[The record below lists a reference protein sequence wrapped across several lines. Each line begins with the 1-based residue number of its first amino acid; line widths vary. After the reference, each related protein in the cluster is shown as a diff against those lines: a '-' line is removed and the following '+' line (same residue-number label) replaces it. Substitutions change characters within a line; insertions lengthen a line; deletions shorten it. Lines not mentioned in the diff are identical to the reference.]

1 MEGRKMSKSSLS
13 VLAKAVASK
22 RGLTQAEAER
32 FIATMFEVAGAGI
45 QEDKLLKMK
54 WLGTFK
60 ITSVKD
66 RESVDVNTGERI
78 LIEGRDKISFTP
90 DNILKEI
97 INKPF
102 AQFETV
108 VVNDGVDFSDI
119 DEKFANMEREEE
131 LQLQKEQELQL
142 LKGQE
147 CHDEEVVQEEQNAE
161 LPQKA
166 ELSQEEEH
174 SQEVE
179 LNEDL
184 PQEEELSQEEEHSQE
199 VELNEELPQEA
210 KKSQE
215 SLLDAELESQEGGQK
230 DELPQEVNTPISEET
245 VALSSELKN
254 AEISEDDI
262 PETSEDN
269 ISQTS
274 EDDIPETSE
283 DDIPETS
290 EDNISQ
296 TSEDTISKT
305 EENGIPEEVGMLI
318 SHLKENGSAAE
329 EIERVEEAKVKEE
342 AEAPKAAEAHV
353 EKTPAE
359 EKIVVSQ
366 SDVENKKQSEYD
378 ETLDED
384 EAYASDRHHF
394 VIPKYVVALV
404 CVVFVALLGGLC
416 WFAFIYG
423 KMQARQEQM
432 EMQLKAIKPQPQPKP
447 KPKVVAPVDTAKS
460 VASLDD
466 KTDAENAP
474 VNGAQANNE
483 QTDHSQ
489 LAMKKK
495 AKQDSIRMAQAN
507 NAVKMAEKA
516 SEYLNDP
523 RIRTGA
529 YRIVGVE
536 KTVTVKSGQTLAGLS
551 KLYLG
556 PGMECYMQAINGCS
570 EIKSGQKVK
579 IPKLELKRKGKKN

>member
-1 MEGRKMSKSSLS
+1 MSKSSLS

-32 FIATMFEVAGAGI
+32 FIATMFEVAGDGI

-97 INKPF
+97 VNKPF

-108 VVNDGVDFSDI
+108 VVNDGIDFSDI

-131 LQLQKEQELQL
+131 ELQLQKE
-142 LKGQE
+142 QE

-161 LPQKA
+161 QPQK
-166 ELSQEEEH
+166 
-174 SQEVE
+174 
-179 LNEDL
+179 
-184 PQEEELSQEEEHSQE
+184 EELSQEEEQ
-199 VELNEELPQEA
+199 P
-210 KKSQE
+210 QE
-215 SLLDAELESQEGGQK
+215 SLLDAELQSQEGGQK
-230 DELPQEVNTPISEET
+230 DELSQEANTPISEET

-254 AEISEDDI
+254 AEISEDNI
-262 PETSEDN
+262 SVTSEDN

-274 EDDIPETSE
+274 D
-283 DDIPETS
+283 
-290 EDNISQ
+290 
-296 TSEDTISKT
+296 DTISKT

-318 SHLKENGSAAE
+318 SHLKENKSEAE

-342 AEAPKAAEAHV
+342 AEVPKAAEAHV

-359 EKIVVSQ
+359 AKVVVSQ
-366 SDVENKKQSEYD
+366 SNVENKKQPEYD

-384 EAYASDRHHF
+384 EAYASDHHHL

-404 CVVFVALLGGLC
+404 SVVFVALLGGLC

-447 KPKVVAPVDTAKS
+447 KPTVVAPVDTAKS
-460 VASLDD
+460 VASSAD
-466 KTDAENAP
+466 KTDAENALA
-474 VNGAQANNE
+474 NGAQANNE
-483 QTDHSQ
+483 QTDHAQ

-516 SEYLNDP
+516 SVYFNDP

-536 KTVTVKSGQTLAGLS
+536 KTVTAKSGQTLAGLS

-570 EIKSGQKVK
+570 EIKPGQKVK

>member
-1 MEGRKMSKSSLS
+1 MSKSSLS

-32 FIATMFEVAGAGI
+32 FIATIFEVAGAGI

-166 ELSQEEEH
+166 ELSQEA
-174 SQEVE
+174 
-179 LNEDL
+179 
-184 PQEEELSQEEEHSQE
+184 EHSQE

-269 ISQTS
+269 ISQ
-274 EDDIPETSE
+274 TSE

-466 KTDAENAP
+466 KTGAENAP
-474 VNGAQANNE
+474 VNGAQVNNE

-495 AKQDSIRMAQAN
+495 AKQDSIRMVQAN

-536 KTVTVKSGQTLAGLS
+536 KTVTAKSGQTLAGLS

>member
-1 MEGRKMSKSSLS
+1 MSKSSLS

-32 FIATMFEVAGAGI
+32 FIATMFEVAGDGI

-108 VVNDGVDFSDI
+108 VVNDGIDFSDI

-131 LQLQKEQELQL
+131 ELQLQKE
-142 LKGQE
+142 QE

-161 LPQKA
+161 QPQKE
-166 ELSQEEEH
+166 ELSQVEEQPREENL

-184 PQEEELSQEEEHSQE
+184 S
-199 VELNEELPQEA
+199 QEA

-215 SLLDAELESQEGGQK
+215 SLLDAELQSQEGGQK
-230 DELPQEVNTPISEET
+230 DDLSQEANTPISEET

-262 PETSEDN
+262 SETSEDN

-274 EDDIPETSE
+274 D
-283 DDIPETS
+283 
-290 EDNISQ
+290 
-296 TSEDTISKT
+296 DTISKT

-318 SHLKENGSAAE
+318 SHLKKNESEAE
-329 EIERVEEAKVKEE
+329 EIEKVEETKVKEE
-342 AEAPKAAEAHV
+342 AEVPKAAEAHV
-353 EKTPAE
+353 EKTPE
-359 EKIVVSQ
+359 EAKVVVSQ
-366 SDVENKKQSEYD
+366 SNVENKKQPEYD

-384 EAYASDRHHF
+384 EAYASDHHHL

-404 CVVFVALLGGLC
+404 SVVFVALLGGLC

-460 VASLDD
+460 VASSDD
-466 KTDAENAP
+466 KTDAANALA
-474 VNGAQANNE
+474 NGAQANNE
-483 QTDHSQ
+483 QTDHAQ

-516 SEYLNDP
+516 SVYLNDP

-536 KTVTVKSGQTLAGLS
+536 KTVTAKSGQTLAGLS

-556 PGMECYMQAINGCS
+556 P
-570 EIKSGQKVK
+570 EIGRAHV
-579 IPKLELKRKGKKN
+579 

>member
-32 FIATMFEVAGAGI
+32 FIATMFEVAGDGI

-97 INKPF
+97 VNKPF

-108 VVNDGVDFSDI
+108 VVNDGIDFSDI

-131 LQLQKEQELQL
+131 ELQLQKE
-142 LKGQE
+142 QE
-147 CHDEEVVQEEQNAE
+147 CHDEEVVQEEQKE
-161 LPQKA
+161 
-166 ELSQEEEH
+166 ELSQEEEQPQEEEH

-179 LNEDL
+179 LNEN
-184 PQEEELSQEEEHSQE
+184 LS
-199 VELNEELPQEA
+199 QEA

-215 SLLDAELESQEGGQK
+215 SLLDAELQSQEGGQK
-230 DELPQEVNTPISEET
+230 DELSQEANTPISEET

-262 PETSEDN
+262 SQTSEDN

-274 EDDIPETSE
+274 D
-283 DDIPETS
+283 
-290 EDNISQ
+290 
-296 TSEDTISKT
+296 DTISKT

-318 SHLKENGSAAE
+318 SHLKENKSEAE

-342 AEAPKAAEAHV
+342 AEVPKAAEVHV
-353 EKTPAE
+353 EETPAE
-359 EKIVVSQ
+359 AKVVASQ
-366 SDVENKKQSEYD
+366 SNVENKKQPEYD

-384 EAYASDRHHF
+384 EAYASDRHHL

-404 CVVFVALLGGLC
+404 SVVFVALLGGLC

-432 EMQLKAIKPQPQPKP
+432 EMQLKAIKPQSQPKP
-447 KPKVVAPVDTAKS
+447 KPTVVAPVDTAKS
-460 VASLDD
+460 VASSDD
-466 KTDAENAP
+466 KTDAENALA
-474 VNGAQANNE
+474 NGAQTDNE
-483 QTDHSQ
+483 QTDHAQ

-516 SEYLNDP
+516 SVYLNDP

-536 KTVTVKSGQTLAGLS
+536 KTVTAKSGQTLAGLS

-570 EIKSGQKVK
+570 EIKPGQKVK
-579 IPKLELKRKGKKN
+579 IPKLKLKRKGKKN

>member
-1 MEGRKMSKSSLS
+1 MEGRKMSKSSLF

-32 FIATMFEVAGAGI
+32 FIATMFEVAGDGI

-108 VVNDGVDFSDI
+108 VVNDGIDFSDI

-131 LQLQKEQELQL
+131 ELQLQKE
-142 LKGQE
+142 QE

-161 LPQKA
+161 QTQKE
-166 ELSQEEEH
+166 ELSQGEEQPREEEH

-179 LNEDL
+179 LNEN
-184 PQEEELSQEEEHSQE
+184 LSQEE
-199 VELNEELPQEA
+199 

-215 SLLDAELESQEGGQK
+215 SLLDAELQSQEGGQK
-230 DELPQEVNTPISEET
+230 DELSQEVNTPISEET

-262 PETSEDN
+262 SETSEDN

-274 EDDIPETSE
+274 D
-283 DDIPETS
+283 
-290 EDNISQ
+290 
-296 TSEDTISKT
+296 DTISKT

-318 SHLKENGSAAE
+318 SHLKKNESEAE

-342 AEAPKAAEAHV
+342 AGVPKAAEAHV
-353 EKTPAE
+353 EKTP
-359 EKIVVSQ
+359 EKAKVVASQ
-366 SDVENKKQSEYD
+366 SNVENKKQPEYD

-384 EAYASDRHHF
+384 EAYASDRHHL

-404 CVVFVALLGGLC
+404 SVVFVALLGGLC

-460 VASLDD
+460 VASSDD
-466 KTDAENAP
+466 KTDAENALA
-474 VNGAQANNE
+474 NGAQANNE
-483 QTDHSQ
+483 QTDHAQ

-516 SEYLNDP
+516 SVYLNDP

-536 KTVTVKSGQTLAGLS
+536 KTVTAKSGQTLAGLS

-570 EIKSGQKVK
+570 EIKPGQKVK

>member
-1 MEGRKMSKSSLS
+1 MEGRKMNKSSLS

-131 LQLQKEQELQL
+131 LLLQKEQER
-142 LKGQE
+142 
-147 CHDEEVVQEEQNAE
+147 HDDEVVLEEQNAE
-161 LPQKA
+161 QPQELDQNVRQSREEEQSQENLPDA
-166 ELSQEEEH
+166 ELQSQENNLSDAELQ
-174 SQEVE
+174 SQENLSDAKLQSQDDGE
-179 LNEDL
+179 KNDL
-184 PQEEELSQEEEHSQE
+184 
-199 VELNEELPQEA
+199 
-210 KKSQE
+210 SQE
-215 SLLDAELESQEGGQK
+215 SLLNEELTQENNQK
-230 DELPQEVNTPISEET
+230 VEQPQEVKSPISEEN

-254 AEISEDDI
+254 V
-262 PETSEDN
+262 ETSADDF
-269 ISQTS
+269 S
-274 EDDIPETSE
+274 ET
-283 DDIPETS
+283 
-290 EDNISQ
+290 
-296 TSEDTISKT
+296 
-305 EENGIPEEVGMLI
+305 
-318 SHLKENGSAAE
+318 
-329 EIERVEEAKVKEE
+329 
-342 AEAPKAAEAHV
+342 
-353 EKTPAE
+353 
-359 EKIVVSQ
+359 
-366 SDVENKKQSEYD
+366 
-378 ETLDED
+378 
-384 EAYASDRHHF
+384 YASDHHHL

-416 WFAFIYG
+416 WFAFTYG

-447 KPKVVAPVDTAKS
+447 KPTVVAPVDTAKS
-460 VASLDD
+460 VASSDD
-466 KTDAENAP
+466 KTDAKNVLA
-474 VNGAQANNE
+474 NGAQANNE
-483 QTDHSQ
+483 QTDHAQ

-495 AKQDSIRMAQAN
+495 ARQDSIRMAQAN

-536 KTVTVKSGQTLAGLS
+536 KTVTAKSGQTLAGLS

-570 EIKSGQKVK
+570 EIKTGQKVK
-579 IPKLELKRKGKKN
+579 IPKLELKRKGKKK

>member
-1 MEGRKMSKSSLS
+1 MEGRKMNKSSLS

-90 DNILKEI
+90 DNIMKEI

-131 LQLQKEQELQL
+131 ELRLQKE
-142 LKGQE
+142 QE

-161 LPQKA
+161 QPQELDQNVRQSREEEQSQENLPDA
-166 ELSQEEEH
+166 ELQSQDDGEK
-174 SQEVE
+174 
-179 LNEDL
+179 NDL
-184 PQEEELSQEEEHSQE
+184 
-199 VELNEELPQEA
+199 
-210 KKSQE
+210 SQE
-215 SLLDAELESQEGGQK
+215 SLLNEELTQENNQK
-230 DELPQEVNTPISEET
+230 VEQPQEVKSPISEEN

-254 AEISEDDI
+254 V
-262 PETSEDN
+262 ETSADDF
-269 ISQTS
+269 S
-274 EDDIPETSE
+274 ET
-283 DDIPETS
+283 
-290 EDNISQ
+290 
-296 TSEDTISKT
+296 
-305 EENGIPEEVGMLI
+305 
-318 SHLKENGSAAE
+318 
-329 EIERVEEAKVKEE
+329 
-342 AEAPKAAEAHV
+342 
-353 EKTPAE
+353 
-359 EKIVVSQ
+359 
-366 SDVENKKQSEYD
+366 
-378 ETLDED
+378 
-384 EAYASDRHHF
+384 YASDRHHL

-416 WFAFIYG
+416 WFAFTYG

-432 EMQLKAIKPQPQPKP
+432 EMQLKATQSQSKP
-447 KPKVVAPVDTAKS
+447 VAAVPVDTAKS
-460 VASLDD
+460 VASSDEKDLSAKMDVES
-466 KTDAENAP
+466 AQA
-474 VNGAQANNE
+474 NGAQANNA
-483 QTDHSQ
+483 QADHAQ

-536 KTVTVKSGQTLAGLS
+536 KTVTAKSGQTLAGLS

-570 EIKSGQKVK
+570 EIKTGQKVK

>member
-1 MEGRKMSKSSLS
+1 MEGRKMNKSSLS

-131 LQLQKEQELQL
+131 LLLQKEQER
-142 LKGQE
+142 
-147 CHDEEVVQEEQNAE
+147 HDDEVVLEEQNAE
-161 LPQKA
+161 QPQELDQNVRQSREEEQSQENLPDA
-166 ELSQEEEH
+166 ELQSQENLPDAELQ
-174 SQEVE
+174 SQENNLPDAE
-179 LNEDL
+179 L
-184 PQEEELSQEEEHSQE
+184 QSQENLPDAELQSQE
-199 VELNEELPQEA
+199 NLSDAELQSQENLSDA
-210 KKSQE
+210 KLQSQDDGEKNDLSQE
-215 SLLDAELESQEGGQK
+215 SLLNEELTQENNQK
-230 DELPQEVNTPISEET
+230 VEQPQEVKTPISEEN

-254 AEISEDDI
+254 V
-262 PETSEDN
+262 ETSADDF
-269 ISQTS
+269 S
-274 EDDIPETSE
+274 ET
-283 DDIPETS
+283 
-290 EDNISQ
+290 
-296 TSEDTISKT
+296 
-305 EENGIPEEVGMLI
+305 
-318 SHLKENGSAAE
+318 
-329 EIERVEEAKVKEE
+329 
-342 AEAPKAAEAHV
+342 
-353 EKTPAE
+353 
-359 EKIVVSQ
+359 
-366 SDVENKKQSEYD
+366 
-378 ETLDED
+378 
-384 EAYASDRHHF
+384 YASDRHHL

-416 WFAFIYG
+416 WFAFTYG

-447 KPKVVAPVDTAKS
+447 KPTVVAPVDTAKS
-460 VASLDD
+460 VVSSDD
-466 KTDAENAP
+466 KTDAENAQA
-474 VNGAQANNE
+474 NGAQANNA
-483 QTDHSQ
+483 QADHAQ

-536 KTVTVKSGQTLAGLS
+536 KTVTAKSGQTLAGLS

-570 EIKSGQKVK
+570 EIKTGQKVK
-579 IPKLELKRKGKKN
+579 VPKLELKRKGKKN

>member
-32 FIATMFEVAGAGI
+32 FIATMFEVAGDGI

-108 VVNDGVDFSDI
+108 VVNDGIDFSDI

-131 LQLQKEQELQL
+131 ELQLQKE
-142 LKGQE
+142 QE
-147 CHDEEVVQEEQNAE
+147 CHDEEVVQEKQNAE
-161 LPQKA
+161 QPQKE

-184 PQEEELSQEEEHSQE
+184 S
-199 VELNEELPQEA
+199 QEA

-215 SLLDAELESQEGGQK
+215 SLLDAELQSQEGGQK
-230 DELPQEVNTPISEET
+230 DDLSQEANTPISEET

-262 PETSEDN
+262 SETSEDN

-274 EDDIPETSE
+274 D
-283 DDIPETS
+283 
-290 EDNISQ
+290 
-296 TSEDTISKT
+296 DTISKT

-318 SHLKENGSAAE
+318 SHLKKNESEAE

-342 AEAPKAAEAHV
+342 AEVPKAAEAHV

-359 EKIVVSQ
+359 AKVVASQ
-366 SDVENKKQSEYD
+366 SNVEDKKQPEYA

-384 EAYASDRHHF
+384 EAYASDHHHL

-404 CVVFVALLGGLC
+404 SVVFVALLGGLC

-447 KPKVVAPVDTAKS
+447 KPTVVAPVDTAKS
-460 VASLDD
+460 VASSDD
-466 KTDAENAP
+466 KTDAENVLA
-474 VNGAQANNE
+474 NGAQANNE
-483 QTDHSQ
+483 QTDHAQ

-516 SEYLNDP
+516 SVYLNDP

-536 KTVTVKSGQTLAGLS
+536 KTVTAKSGQTLAGLS

-570 EIKSGQKVK
+570 EIKPGQKVK

>member
-32 FIATMFEVAGAGI
+32 FIATMFEVAGDGI

-108 VVNDGVDFSDI
+108 VVNDGIDFSDI

-131 LQLQKEQELQL
+131 ELQLQKE
-142 LKGQE
+142 QE

-161 LPQKA
+161 QPQ
-166 ELSQEEEH
+166 
-174 SQEVE
+174 
-179 LNEDL
+179 NEDL
-184 PQEEELSQEEEHSQE
+184 S
-199 VELNEELPQEA
+199 QEA

-215 SLLDAELESQEGGQK
+215 SLLDAELQSQEGGQN
-230 DELPQEVNTPISEET
+230 DELSQEVNTPISEET
-245 VALSSELKN
+245 VALSSELKY

-262 PETSEDN
+262 SETSEDN

-274 EDDIPETSE
+274 D
-283 DDIPETS
+283 
-290 EDNISQ
+290 
-296 TSEDTISKT
+296 DTISKT

-318 SHLKENGSAAE
+318 SHLKENKSEAE

-342 AEAPKAAEAHV
+342 AEVPKAAEAHV
-353 EKTPAE
+353 EKTPE
-359 EKIVVSQ
+359 EAKVVVSQ
-366 SDVENKKQSEYD
+366 SNVENKKQPEYD

-384 EAYASDRHHF
+384 EAYASDHHHL

-404 CVVFVALLGGLC
+404 SVVFVALLGGLC

-447 KPKVVAPVDTAKS
+447 KPTVVAPVDTAKS
-460 VASLDD
+460 VASSDD
-466 KTDAENAP
+466 KTDAENALA
-474 VNGAQANNE
+474 NGAQANNE
-483 QTDHSQ
+483 QTDHAQ

-516 SEYLNDP
+516 SVYLNDP

-536 KTVTVKSGQTLAGLS
+536 KTVTAKSGQTLAGLS

-570 EIKSGQKVK
+570 EIKPGQKVK

>member
-1 MEGRKMSKSSLS
+1 MSKSSLS

-32 FIATMFEVAGAGI
+32 FIATMFEVAGDGI

-97 INKPF
+97 VNKPF

-108 VVNDGVDFSDI
+108 VVNDGIDFSDI

-131 LQLQKEQELQL
+131 ELQLQKE
-142 LKGQE
+142 QE

-161 LPQKA
+161 QPQN
-166 ELSQEEEH
+166 ENLSQEEE
-174 SQEVE
+174 Q
-179 LNEDL
+179 
-184 PQEEELSQEEEHSQE
+184 P
-199 VELNEELPQEA
+199 
-210 KKSQE
+210 QE
-215 SLLDAELESQEGGQK
+215 SLLDAELQSQEGGQK
-230 DELPQEVNTPISEET
+230 DELSQEANTPISEET

-262 PETSEDN
+262 SETSEDN

-274 EDDIPETSE
+274 D
-283 DDIPETS
+283 
-290 EDNISQ
+290 
-296 TSEDTISKT
+296 DTISKT

-318 SHLKENGSAAE
+318 SHLKENKSEAE

-342 AEAPKAAEAHV
+342 AEVPKAAEAYV
-353 EKTPAE
+353 EETPVEA
-359 EKIVVSQ
+359 KVVASQ
-366 SDVENKKQSEYD
+366 SNVENKKQPEYD

-384 EAYASDRHHF
+384 EAYASDRHHL

-404 CVVFVALLGGLC
+404 SVVFVALLGGLC

-447 KPKVVAPVDTAKS
+447 KPTVVAPVDTAKS
-460 VASLDD
+460 VASSDD
-466 KTDAENAP
+466 KTDAENVLA
-474 VNGAQANNE
+474 NGAQTDNE
-483 QTDHSQ
+483 QTDHAQ

-495 AKQDSIRMAQAN
+495 AKQNSIRMVQAN

-516 SEYLNDP
+516 SVYLNDP

-536 KTVTVKSGQTLAGLS
+536 KTVTAKSGQTLAGLS

-570 EIKSGQKVK
+570 EIKPGQKVK
-579 IPKLELKRKGKKN
+579 IPKLKLKRKGKKN

>member
-1 MEGRKMSKSSLS
+1 MSKSSLS

-32 FIATMFEVAGAGI
+32 FIATMFEVAGDGI

-108 VVNDGVDFSDI
+108 VVNDGIDFSDI

-131 LQLQKEQELQL
+131 ELQLQKE
-142 LKGQE
+142 QE

-161 LPQKA
+161 QPQKE
-166 ELSQEEEH
+166 ELSQEEEQPREEEH

-184 PQEEELSQEEEHSQE
+184 S
-199 VELNEELPQEA
+199 QEA

-215 SLLDAELESQEGGQK
+215 SLLDAELQSQEGGQK
-230 DELPQEVNTPISEET
+230 DELSQEANTPISEET

-262 PETSEDN
+262 SETSEDN

-274 EDDIPETSE
+274 D
-283 DDIPETS
+283 
-290 EDNISQ
+290 
-296 TSEDTISKT
+296 DTISKT

-318 SHLKENGSAAE
+318 SHLKENKSEAE

-342 AEAPKAAEAHV
+342 AEVPKAAEAHV

-359 EKIVVSQ
+359 AKVVVSQ
-366 SDVENKKQSEYD
+366 SNVENKKQPEYD

-384 EAYASDRHHF
+384 EAYASDQHHL

-404 CVVFVALLGGLC
+404 SVVFVALLGGLC

-447 KPKVVAPVDTAKS
+447 KPTVVAPVDTAKS
-460 VASLDD
+460 VASSDD
-466 KTDAENAP
+466 KTDAENVLA
-474 VNGAQANNE
+474 NGAQANNE
-483 QTDHSQ
+483 QTDHAQ

-516 SEYLNDP
+516 SVYLNDP

-536 KTVTVKSGQTLAGLS
+536 KTVTAKSGQTLAGLS

-570 EIKSGQKVK
+570 EIKPGQKVK

>member
-1 MEGRKMSKSSLS
+1 MSKSSLS

-32 FIATMFEVAGAGI
+32 FIATMFEVAGDGI

-108 VVNDGVDFSDI
+108 VVNDGIDFSDI

-131 LQLQKEQELQL
+131 ELQLQKEQECHDE
-142 LKGQE
+142 KEQE

-161 LPQKA
+161 QPQK
-166 ELSQEEEH
+166 
-174 SQEVE
+174 
-179 LNEDL
+179 EDL
-184 PQEEELSQEEEHSQE
+184 S
-199 VELNEELPQEA
+199 QEA

-215 SLLDAELESQEGGQK
+215 SLLDAELQSQEGGQK
-230 DELPQEVNTPISEET
+230 DELSQEVNTPISEET

-262 PETSEDN
+262 SETSEDN

-274 EDDIPETSE
+274 D
-283 DDIPETS
+283 
-290 EDNISQ
+290 
-296 TSEDTISKT
+296 DTISKT

-318 SHLKENGSAAE
+318 SHLKENESEAE
-329 EIERVEEAKVKEE
+329 EIEKVEEAKVKEE
-342 AEAPKAAEAHV
+342 AEVPKAAEAHV
-353 EKTPAE
+353 EKTPE
-359 EKIVVSQ
+359 EAKVVVSQ
-366 SDVENKKQSEYD
+366 SNVENKKQPEYD

-384 EAYASDRHHF
+384 EAYASDHHHL

-404 CVVFVALLGGLC
+404 SVVFVALLGGLC

-447 KPKVVAPVDTAKS
+447 KPTVVAPVDTAKS
-460 VASLDD
+460 VASSDD
-466 KTDAENAP
+466 KTDAENVLA
-474 VNGAQANNE
+474 NGAQANNE
-483 QTDHSQ
+483 QTDHAQ

-516 SEYLNDP
+516 SVYLNDP

-536 KTVTVKSGQTLAGLS
+536 KTVTAKSGQTLAGLS

-570 EIKSGQKVK
+570 EIKPGQKVK

>member
-32 FIATMFEVAGAGI
+32 FIATMFEVAGDGI

-108 VVNDGVDFSDI
+108 VVNDGIDFSDI

-131 LQLQKEQELQL
+131 ELQLQKE
-142 LKGQE
+142 QE

-161 LPQKA
+161 QPQKE
-166 ELSQEEEH
+166 ELSQVEELPREEDH
-174 SQEVE
+174 SREVG

-184 PQEEELSQEEEHSQE
+184 S
-199 VELNEELPQEA
+199 QEA

-215 SLLDAELESQEGGQK
+215 SLLDAELQSLEGGQK
-230 DELPQEVNTPISEET
+230 DELSQEVNTPISEET

-262 PETSEDN
+262 SETSEDN

-274 EDDIPETSE
+274 D
-283 DDIPETS
+283 
-290 EDNISQ
+290 
-296 TSEDTISKT
+296 DTISKT

-318 SHLKENGSAAE
+318 SHLKENKSEAE

-342 AEAPKAAEAHV
+342 AEVPKAAEAHV

-359 EKIVVSQ
+359 AKVVVSQ
-366 SDVENKKQSEYD
+366 SNVENKKQPEYD

-384 EAYASDRHHF
+384 EAYASDHHHL

-404 CVVFVALLGGLC
+404 SVVFVALLGGLC

-447 KPKVVAPVDTAKS
+447 KPTVVAPVDTAKS
-460 VASLDD
+460 VASSDD
-466 KTDAENAP
+466 KTDAENALA
-474 VNGAQANNE
+474 NGAQANNE
-483 QTDHSQ
+483 QTDHAQ

-516 SEYLNDP
+516 SVYLNDP

-536 KTVTVKSGQTLAGLS
+536 KTVTAKSGQTLAGLS

-570 EIKSGQKVK
+570 EIKPGQKVK

>member
-32 FIATMFEVAGAGI
+32 FIATMFEVAGDGI

-108 VVNDGVDFSDI
+108 VVNDGIDFSDI

-131 LQLQKEQELQL
+131 ELQLQKE
-142 LKGQE
+142 QE

-161 LPQKA
+161 QPQK
-166 ELSQEEEH
+166 
-174 SQEVE
+174 
-179 LNEDL
+179 
-184 PQEEELSQEEEHSQE
+184 EELSQEEEQ
-199 VELNEELPQEA
+199 P
-210 KKSQE
+210 QE
-215 SLLDAELESQEGGQK
+215 SLLDAELQSQEGGQK
-230 DELPQEVNTPISEET
+230 DELSQEANTPISEET

-254 AEISEDDI
+254 AEISEDNI
-262 PETSEDN
+262 SETSEDN

-274 EDDIPETSE
+274 DDI
-283 DDIPETS
+283 
-290 EDNISQ
+290 
-296 TSEDTISKT
+296 ISKT

-318 SHLKENGSAAE
+318 SHLKENESEAE
-329 EIERVEEAKVKEE
+329 KIERVEEAKVKEE
-342 AEAPKAAEAHV
+342 AEVPKAEEAHV
-353 EKTPAE
+353 EETPAE
-359 EKIVVSQ
+359 AKVVASQ
-366 SDVENKKQSEYD
+366 SNVENKKQPEYD

-384 EAYASDRHHF
+384 EAYASDRHHL

-404 CVVFVALLGGLC
+404 SVVFVALLGGLC

-460 VASLDD
+460 VASSDD
-466 KTDAENAP
+466 KTDAENALA
-474 VNGAQANNE
+474 NGAQTDNE
-483 QTDHSQ
+483 QTDHAQ

-516 SEYLNDP
+516 SVYLNDP

-536 KTVTVKSGQTLAGLS
+536 KTVTAKSGQTLAGLS

-570 EIKSGQKVK
+570 EIKPGQKVK
-579 IPKLELKRKGKKN
+579 IPKLKLKRKGKKN

>member
-1 MEGRKMSKSSLS
+1 MSKSSLS

-32 FIATMFEVAGAGI
+32 FIATMFEVAGDGI

-108 VVNDGVDFSDI
+108 VVNDGIDFSDI

-131 LQLQKEQELQL
+131 ELQLQKEQE
-142 LKGQE
+142 
-147 CHDEEVVQEEQNAE
+147 CHDEEGVQEEQNAE
-161 LPQKA
+161 QPQKE
-166 ELSQEEEH
+166 ELSQEEEQPREEEH

-184 PQEEELSQEEEHSQE
+184 S
-199 VELNEELPQEA
+199 QEA

-215 SLLDAELESQEGGQK
+215 SLLDAELQSQEGGQK
-230 DELPQEVNTPISEET
+230 DELSQEANTPISEET

-262 PETSEDN
+262 SETSEDN

-274 EDDIPETSE
+274 D
-283 DDIPETS
+283 
-290 EDNISQ
+290 
-296 TSEDTISKT
+296 DTISKT

-318 SHLKENGSAAE
+318 SHLKKNESEAE
-329 EIERVEEAKVKEE
+329 EIEKVEETKVKEE
-342 AEAPKAAEAHV
+342 AEVPKAAEAHV
-353 EKTPAE
+353 EKTPE
-359 EKIVVSQ
+359 EAKVVVSQ
-366 SDVENKKQSEYD
+366 SNVENKKQPEYD

-384 EAYASDRHHF
+384 EAYASDHHHL

-404 CVVFVALLGGLC
+404 SVVFVALLGGLC

-460 VASLDD
+460 VASSDD
-466 KTDAENAP
+466 KTDAENALA
-474 VNGAQANNE
+474 NGAQANNE
-483 QTDHSQ
+483 QTDHAQ

-516 SEYLNDP
+516 SVYLNDP

-536 KTVTVKSGQTLAGLS
+536 KTVTAKSGQTLAGLS

-570 EIKSGQKVK
+570 EIKPGQKVK

>member
-32 FIATMFEVAGAGI
+32 FIATMFEVAGDGI

-108 VVNDGVDFSDI
+108 VVNDGIDFSDI

-131 LQLQKEQELQL
+131 ELQLQKE
-142 LKGQE
+142 QE

-161 LPQKA
+161 QPQKE
-166 ELSQEEEH
+166 ELSREEEQPREEEH

-184 PQEEELSQEEEHSQE
+184 S
-199 VELNEELPQEA
+199 QEA

-215 SLLDAELESQEGGQK
+215 RLLDAELQSQEGGQK
-230 DELPQEVNTPISEET
+230 DELSQEVNTPISEET

-262 PETSEDN
+262 SETSEDN

-274 EDDIPETSE
+274 D
-283 DDIPETS
+283 
-290 EDNISQ
+290 
-296 TSEDTISKT
+296 DTISKT

-318 SHLKENGSAAE
+318 SHLKENKSEAE

-342 AEAPKAAEAHV
+342 AEVPKAAEAHV
-353 EKTPAE
+353 EKTPE
-359 EKIVVSQ
+359 EAKVVVSQ
-366 SDVENKKQSEYD
+366 SNVENKKQPEYA

-384 EAYASDRHHF
+384 EAYASDHHHL

-404 CVVFVALLGGLC
+404 SVVFVALLGGLC

-447 KPKVVAPVDTAKS
+447 KPTVVAPVDTAKS
-460 VASLDD
+460 VASSAD
-466 KTDAENAP
+466 KTDAENALA
-474 VNGAQANNE
+474 NGAQTNNE
-483 QTDHSQ
+483 QTDHAQ

-495 AKQDSIRMAQAN
+495 AKLDSIRMAQAN

-516 SEYLNDP
+516 SVYLNDP

-536 KTVTVKSGQTLAGLS
+536 KTVTAKSGQTLAGLS

-570 EIKSGQKVK
+570 EIKPGQKVK

>member
-1 MEGRKMSKSSLS
+1 MNKSSLS

-32 FIATMFEVAGAGI
+32 FIATMFEVAGDGI

-131 LQLQKEQELQL
+131 LLLQKEQER
-142 LKGQE
+142 
-147 CHDEEVVQEEQNAE
+147 HDDEVVLEEQNAE
-161 LPQKA
+161 QPQELDQNVRQSREEEQSQENLPDA
-166 ELSQEEEH
+166 ELQSQENLPDAELQ
-174 SQEVE
+174 SQENLSDAE
-179 LNEDL
+179 L
-184 PQEEELSQEEEHSQE
+184 QSQENNLSDAELQSQE
-199 VELNEELPQEA
+199 NLSDA
-210 KKSQE
+210 KLQSQDDGEKNDLSQE
-215 SLLDAELESQEGGQK
+215 SLLNEELTQENNQK
-230 DELPQEVNTPISEET
+230 VEQPQEVKSPISEEN

-254 AEISEDDI
+254 V
-262 PETSEDN
+262 ETSADDF
-269 ISQTS
+269 S
-274 EDDIPETSE
+274 ET
-283 DDIPETS
+283 
-290 EDNISQ
+290 
-296 TSEDTISKT
+296 
-305 EENGIPEEVGMLI
+305 
-318 SHLKENGSAAE
+318 
-329 EIERVEEAKVKEE
+329 
-342 AEAPKAAEAHV
+342 
-353 EKTPAE
+353 
-359 EKIVVSQ
+359 
-366 SDVENKKQSEYD
+366 
-378 ETLDED
+378 
-384 EAYASDRHHF
+384 YASDHHHL

-416 WFAFIYG
+416 WFAFTYG

-447 KPKVVAPVDTAKS
+447 KPTVVAPVDTAKS
-460 VASLDD
+460 VASSDD
-466 KTDAENAP
+466 KTDAENALA
-474 VNGAQANNE
+474 NGAQANNE
-483 QTDHSQ
+483 QTDHAQ

-495 AKQDSIRMAQAN
+495 ARQDSIRMAQAN

-536 KTVTVKSGQTLAGLS
+536 KTVTAKSGQTLAGLS

-570 EIKSGQKVK
+570 EIKTGQKVK

>member
-32 FIATMFEVAGAGI
+32 FIATMFEVAGDGI

-108 VVNDGVDFSDI
+108 VVNDGIDFSDI

-131 LQLQKEQELQL
+131 ELQLQKE
-142 LKGQE
+142 QE

-161 LPQKA
+161 Q
-166 ELSQEEEH
+166 SQ
-174 SQEVE
+174 
-179 LNEDL
+179 NEDL
-184 PQEEELSQEEEHSQE
+184 SPEEEQ
-199 VELNEELPQEA
+199 P
-210 KKSQE
+210 QE
-215 SLLDAELESQEGGQK
+215 SLLDAELQSQEDGQK
-230 DELPQEVNTPISEET
+230 DELSQEANTPISEET

-262 PETSEDN
+262 SETSEDN

-274 EDDIPETSE
+274 D
-283 DDIPETS
+283 
-290 EDNISQ
+290 
-296 TSEDTISKT
+296 DTISKT

-318 SHLKENGSAAE
+318 SHLKENKSEAE
-329 EIERVEEAKVKEE
+329 EIERVEETKVKEE
-342 AEAPKAAEAHV
+342 AEVPKAAEAHV
-353 EKTPAE
+353 EKTPE
-359 EKIVVSQ
+359 EAKVVVSQ
-366 SDVENKKQSEYD
+366 SNVENKKQPEYD

-384 EAYASDRHHF
+384 EAYASDRHHL

-404 CVVFVALLGGLC
+404 SVVFVALLGGLC

-460 VASLDD
+460 VASSDD
-466 KTDAENAP
+466 KTDAENVLA
-474 VNGAQANNE
+474 NGVQANNE
-483 QTDHSQ
+483 QTDHAQ

-516 SEYLNDP
+516 SVYLNDP

-536 KTVTVKSGQTLAGLS
+536 KTMTAKSGQTLAGLS

-570 EIKSGQKVK
+570 EIKPGQKVK

>member
-131 LQLQKEQELQL
+131 LQL

-161 LPQKA
+161 LPQ
-166 ELSQEEEH
+166 EEEL

-179 LNEDL
+179 LNED
-184 PQEEELSQEEEHSQE
+184 
-199 VELNEELPQEA
+199 LPQEA

-215 SLLDAELESQEGGQK
+215 SLLDAELQSQEGGQK

-254 AEISEDDI
+254 VEISEDDI
-262 PETSEDN
+262 SETSEDN

-274 EDDIPETSE
+274 EDNISQTSE

-342 AEAPKAAEAHV
+342 AEVPKAAEAHI

-359 EKIVVSQ
+359 AKVVVSQ
-366 SDVENKKQSEYD
+366 SNVENKKLPEYD

-384 EAYASDRHHF
+384 EAYASDRHHL

-404 CVVFVALLGGLC
+404 SVVFVALLGGLC
-416 WFAFIYG
+416 WFAFTYG

-466 KTDAENAP
+466 KTGAESAQA
-474 VNGAQANNE
+474 NGAQANNE
-483 QTDHSQ
+483 QADHAQ

-495 AKQDSIRMAQAN
+495 AKQDSIRMVQAN

-536 KTVTVKSGQTLAGLS
+536 KTVTAKSGQTLAGLS

-570 EIKSGQKVK
+570 EIKPGQKVK

>member
-32 FIATMFEVAGAGI
+32 FIATMFEVAGDGI

-108 VVNDGVDFSDI
+108 VVNDGIDFSDI

-131 LQLQKEQELQL
+131 ELQLQKE
-142 LKGQE
+142 QE

-161 LPQKA
+161 QPQKE
-166 ELSQEEEH
+166 ELSQEEEQPREEEH

-184 PQEEELSQEEEHSQE
+184 S
-199 VELNEELPQEA
+199 QEA

-215 SLLDAELESQEGGQK
+215 SLLDAELQSQEGGQK
-230 DELPQEVNTPISEET
+230 DELSQEVNTPISEET

-254 AEISEDDI
+254 AEIPKDDI
-262 PETSEDN
+262 SETSEDN

-274 EDDIPETSE
+274 D
-283 DDIPETS
+283 
-290 EDNISQ
+290 
-296 TSEDTISKT
+296 DTISKT
-305 EENGIPEEVGMLI
+305 EENGIPEEVGILI
-318 SHLKENGSAAE
+318 SHLKENESEAE

-342 AEAPKAAEAHV
+342 AEVPKAAEAHV
-353 EKTPAE
+353 EKTPE
-359 EKIVVSQ
+359 EAKVVVSQ
-366 SDVENKKQSEYD
+366 SNVENKKQPEYD

-384 EAYASDRHHF
+384 EAYASDHHHL

-404 CVVFVALLGGLC
+404 SVVFVALLGGLC

-460 VASLDD
+460 VASSDD
-466 KTDAENAP
+466 KTDAENALA
-474 VNGAQANNE
+474 NGAQANNE
-483 QTDHSQ
+483 QTDHAQ

-516 SEYLNDP
+516 SVYLNDP

-536 KTVTVKSGQTLAGLS
+536 KTVTAKSGQTLAGLS

-570 EIKSGQKVK
+570 EIKPGQKVK

>member
-32 FIATMFEVAGAGI
+32 FIATMFEVAGDGI

-108 VVNDGVDFSDI
+108 VVNDGIDFSDI

-131 LQLQKEQELQL
+131 ELQFQKE
-142 LKGQE
+142 QE

-161 LPQKA
+161 QPQK
-166 ELSQEEEH
+166 EEQSQEEEQPREEDL

-184 PQEEELSQEEEHSQE
+184 S
-199 VELNEELPQEA
+199 QEA

-215 SLLDAELESQEGGQK
+215 SLLDAELQSQEGGQK
-230 DELPQEVNTPISEET
+230 DELSLEVNTPISEET

-262 PETSEDN
+262 SETSEDN

-274 EDDIPETSE
+274 D
-283 DDIPETS
+283 
-290 EDNISQ
+290 
-296 TSEDTISKT
+296 DTISKT
-305 EENGIPEEVGMLI
+305 EENGIPEEVGILI
-318 SHLKENGSAAE
+318 SHLKENESEAE
-329 EIERVEEAKVKEE
+329 EIERVEEAKVKEK
-342 AEAPKAAEAHV
+342 AEVPKAAEAHV

-359 EKIVVSQ
+359 AKVVASQ
-366 SDVENKKQSEYD
+366 SNVEDKKQPEYD

-384 EAYASDRHHF
+384 EAYASDRHHL

-404 CVVFVALLGGLC
+404 SVVFVALLGGLC

-460 VASLDD
+460 VASSDD
-466 KTDAENAP
+466 KTDAENALA
-474 VNGAQANNE
+474 NGAQANNE
-483 QTDHSQ
+483 QTDHAQ

-516 SEYLNDP
+516 SVYLNDP

-536 KTVTVKSGQTLAGLS
+536 KTVTAKSGQTLAGLS

-570 EIKSGQKVK
+570 EIKPGQKVK

>member
-32 FIATMFEVAGAGI
+32 FIATMFEVAGDGI

-97 INKPF
+97 VNKPF

-108 VVNDGVDFSDI
+108 VVNDGIDFSDI

-131 LQLQKEQELQL
+131 ELQLQKE
-142 LKGQE
+142 QE

-161 LPQKA
+161 QPQ
-166 ELSQEEEH
+166 
-174 SQEVE
+174 
-179 LNEDL
+179 NEDL
-184 PQEEELSQEEEHSQE
+184 S
-199 VELNEELPQEA
+199 QEA

-215 SLLDAELESQEGGQK
+215 SLLDAELQSQEGGQK
-230 DELPQEVNTPISEET
+230 DELSQEANTPISEET

-262 PETSEDN
+262 SETSEDN

-274 EDDIPETSE
+274 D
-283 DDIPETS
+283 
-290 EDNISQ
+290 
-296 TSEDTISKT
+296 DTISKT
-305 EENGIPEEVGMLI
+305 EENAIPKEVGMLI
-318 SHLKENGSAAE
+318 SHLKENESEAE
-329 EIERVEEAKVKEE
+329 ERVEEAKVKEE
-342 AEAPKAAEAHV
+342 AEVPKAAEVHV

-359 EKIVVSQ
+359 AKVVVSQ
-366 SDVENKKQSEYD
+366 SNVENKKQPEYD

-384 EAYASDRHHF
+384 EAYASDRHHL

-404 CVVFVALLGGLC
+404 SVVFVALLGGLC

-460 VASLDD
+460 VASSDD
-466 KTDAENAP
+466 KTDAENVLA
-474 VNGAQANNE
+474 NGAQANNE
-483 QTDHSQ
+483 QTDHAQ

-516 SEYLNDP
+516 SVYLNDP

-536 KTVTVKSGQTLAGLS
+536 KTVTAKSGQTLAGLS

-570 EIKSGQKVK
+570 EIKPGQKVK
-579 IPKLELKRKGKKN
+579 IPKLELKRKGIKN

>member
-32 FIATMFEVAGAGI
+32 FIATMFEVAGDGI

-108 VVNDGVDFSDI
+108 VVNDGIDFSDI

-131 LQLQKEQELQL
+131 ELQLQKE
-142 LKGQE
+142 QE

-161 LPQKA
+161 QPQ
-166 ELSQEEEH
+166 
-174 SQEVE
+174 
-179 LNEDL
+179 NEDL
-184 PQEEELSQEEEHSQE
+184 S
-199 VELNEELPQEA
+199 QEA

-215 SLLDAELESQEGGQK
+215 SLLDAELQSQEGGQK
-230 DELPQEVNTPISEET
+230 DELSREVNTPISEET

-262 PETSEDN
+262 SETSEDN

-274 EDDIPETSE
+274 D
-283 DDIPETS
+283 
-290 EDNISQ
+290 
-296 TSEDTISKT
+296 DTISKT

-318 SHLKENGSAAE
+318 SHLKKNESEAE

-342 AEAPKAAEAHV
+342 AEVPKAAEAHV

-359 EKIVVSQ
+359 AKVVASQ
-366 SDVENKKQSEYD
+366 SNVEDKKQPEYA

-384 EAYASDRHHF
+384 EAYASDHHHL

-404 CVVFVALLGGLC
+404 SVVFVALLGGLC

-447 KPKVVAPVDTAKS
+447 KPTVVAPVDTAKS
-460 VASLDD
+460 VASSDD
-466 KTDAENAP
+466 KTDAENVLA
-474 VNGAQANNE
+474 NGAQANNE
-483 QTDHSQ
+483 QTDHAQ

-516 SEYLNDP
+516 SVYLNDP

-536 KTVTVKSGQTLAGLS
+536 KTVTAKSGQTLAGLS

-570 EIKSGQKVK
+570 EIKPGQKVK

>member
-32 FIATMFEVAGAGI
+32 FIATMFEVAGDGI

-108 VVNDGVDFSDI
+108 VVNDGIDFSDI

-131 LQLQKEQELQL
+131 ELQLQKE
-142 LKGQE
+142 QE

-161 LPQKA
+161 QPQKE
-166 ELSQEEEH
+166 ELSQEEEQPREEEN

-179 LNEDL
+179 LNEN
-184 PQEEELSQEEEHSQE
+184 LS
-199 VELNEELPQEA
+199 QEA

-215 SLLDAELESQEGGQK
+215 SLLDAELQSQEGGQK
-230 DELPQEVNTPISEET
+230 DELSQEANTPISEET

-262 PETSEDN
+262 SETSEDN

-274 EDDIPETSE
+274 ED
-283 DDIPETS
+283 
-290 EDNISQ
+290 NISQ
-296 TSEDTISKT
+296 TSDDTISKT

-318 SHLKENGSAAE
+318 SHLKENKSEAE

-342 AEAPKAAEAHV
+342 AEVPKAAEAYV
-353 EKTPAE
+353 EETPAE
-359 EKIVVSQ
+359 AKVVVSQ
-366 SDVENKKQSEYD
+366 TNVENKKQPEYD

-384 EAYASDRHHF
+384 EAYASDRHHL

-404 CVVFVALLGGLC
+404 SVVFVALLGGLC

-432 EMQLKAIKPQPQPKP
+432 EMQLKAIKPQSQPKP
-447 KPKVVAPVDTAKS
+447 KPTVVAPVDTAKS
-460 VASLDD
+460 VASSDD
-466 KTDAENAP
+466 KTDAENALA
-474 VNGAQANNE
+474 NGAQANNE
-483 QTDHSQ
+483 QTDHAQ

-516 SEYLNDP
+516 SVYLNDP

-536 KTVTVKSGQTLAGLS
+536 KTVTAKSGQTLAGLS

-570 EIKSGQKVK
+570 EIKPGQKVK
-579 IPKLELKRKGKKN
+579 IPKLKLKRKGKKN

>member
-131 LQLQKEQELQL
+131 ELQLQKEQEQQL
-142 LKGQE
+142 LKEQE
-147 CHDEEVVQEEQNAE
+147 SHDEEVVQEEQKAE
-161 LPQKA
+161 LPR
-166 ELSQEEEH
+166 
-174 SQEVE
+174 
-179 LNEDL
+179 
-184 PQEEELSQEEEHSQE
+184 EEELSQEEEQPREEVHSQE
-199 VELNEELPQEA
+199 VELNGDLSQEA

-215 SLLDAELESQEGGQK
+215 SLLDAELQSQEGGQK
-230 DELPQEVNTPISEET
+230 DELSQEVNTPISEET

-262 PETSEDN
+262 SETSEDN
-269 ISQTS
+269 
-274 EDDIPETSE
+274 
-283 DDIPETS
+283 IPETS
-290 EDNISQ
+290 EDNLSQ

-305 EENGIPEEVGMLI
+305 EENGIPDEVGILI
-318 SHLKENGSAAE
+318 SHLKENDSAAE

-342 AEAPKAAEAHV
+342 AEVPKAAEAHV

-359 EKIVVSQ
+359 AKVVVSQ
-366 SDVENKKQSEYD
+366 SNVENKKQPEND

-384 EAYASDRHHF
+384 EAYASDRHHL

-416 WFAFIYG
+416 WFAFTYG

-460 VASLDD
+460 VASSDD
-466 KTDAENAP
+466 KTDAENVPA
-474 VNGAQANNE
+474 NGAQVNNE
-483 QTDHSQ
+483 QTDHAQ

-516 SEYLNDP
+516 SVYLNDP

-536 KTVTVKSGQTLAGLS
+536 KTVTAKSGQTLAGLS
-551 KLYLG
+551 KLHLG

-570 EIKSGQKVK
+570 EIKPGQKVK

>member
-32 FIATMFEVAGAGI
+32 FIATMFEVAGDGI

-97 INKPF
+97 VNKPF

-108 VVNDGVDFSDI
+108 VVNDGIDFSDI

-131 LQLQKEQELQL
+131 ELQLQKE
-142 LKGQE
+142 QE
-147 CHDEEVVQEEQNAE
+147 CHDEEVVQEEQ
-161 LPQKA
+161 PQKE
-166 ELSQEEEH
+166 ELSQEEEQPREEEH

-184 PQEEELSQEEEHSQE
+184 S
-199 VELNEELPQEA
+199 QEA

-215 SLLDAELESQEGGQK
+215 SLLDAELQSQEGGKK
-230 DELPQEVNTPISEET
+230 DELSQEANTPISEET

-254 AEISEDDI
+254 AEISEDNI
-262 PETSEDN
+262 SVTSEDN

-274 EDDIPETSE
+274 D
-283 DDIPETS
+283 
-290 EDNISQ
+290 
-296 TSEDTISKT
+296 DTISKT

-318 SHLKENGSAAE
+318 SHLKENKSEAE

-342 AEAPKAAEAHV
+342 VEVPKAAEAYV
-353 EKTPAE
+353 EETPAE
-359 EKIVVSQ
+359 AKVVVSQ
-366 SDVENKKQSEYD
+366 TNVENKKQPEYD

-384 EAYASDRHHF
+384 EAYASDRHHL

-404 CVVFVALLGGLC
+404 SVVFVALLGGLC

-447 KPKVVAPVDTAKS
+447 KPTVVAPVDTAKS
-460 VASLDD
+460 VASSDD
-466 KTDAENAP
+466 KTDAENVLA
-474 VNGAQANNE
+474 NGAQANSE
-483 QTDHSQ
+483 QTDHAQ

-516 SEYLNDP
+516 SVYLNDP

-529 YRIVGVE
+529 YRIMGVE
-536 KTVTVKSGQTLAGLS
+536 KTVTAKSGQTLAGLS

-570 EIKSGQKVK
+570 EIKPGQKVK

>member
-32 FIATMFEVAGAGI
+32 FIATMFEVAGDGI

-97 INKPF
+97 VNKPF

-108 VVNDGVDFSDI
+108 VVNDGIDFSDI

-131 LQLQKEQELQL
+131 ELQLQKE
-142 LKGQE
+142 QE

-161 LPQKA
+161 QPQK
-166 ELSQEEEH
+166 
-174 SQEVE
+174 
-179 LNEDL
+179 
-184 PQEEELSQEEEHSQE
+184 EELSQEEEQPREEEYSQK
-199 VELNEELPQEA
+199 VELNENLSQEA

-215 SLLDAELESQEGGQK
+215 SLLDAELQSQEGGQK
-230 DELPQEVNTPISEET
+230 DELSQEANTPISEEM

-262 PETSEDN
+262 SETSEDN

-274 EDDIPETSE
+274 D
-283 DDIPETS
+283 
-290 EDNISQ
+290 
-296 TSEDTISKT
+296 DTISKT

-318 SHLKENGSAAE
+318 SHLKKNESEAE

-342 AEAPKAAEAHV
+342 AGVPKAAEAHV
-353 EKTPAE
+353 EKTPE
-359 EKIVVSQ
+359 EAKVVASQ
-366 SDVENKKQSEYD
+366 SNVENKKQPEYD

-384 EAYASDRHHF
+384 EAYASDRHHL

-404 CVVFVALLGGLC
+404 SVVFVALLGGLC

-460 VASLDD
+460 VASSDD
-466 KTDAENAP
+466 KTDAENALA
-474 VNGAQANNE
+474 NGAQANNE
-483 QTDHSQ
+483 QTDHAQ

-516 SEYLNDP
+516 SVYLNDP

-536 KTVTVKSGQTLAGLS
+536 KTVTAKSGQTLAGLS
-551 KLYLG
+551 KHYLG

-570 EIKSGQKVK
+570 EIKPGQKVK

>member
-32 FIATMFEVAGAGI
+32 FIATMFEVAGDGI

-108 VVNDGVDFSDI
+108 VVNDGIDFSDI

-131 LQLQKEQELQL
+131 ELLLQKE
-142 LKGQE
+142 QE
-147 CHDEEVVQEEQNAE
+147 CHDEEMVQEEQNAE
-161 LPQKA
+161 QPQ
-166 ELSQEEEH
+166 
-174 SQEVE
+174 
-179 LNEDL
+179 NEDL
-184 PQEEELSQEEEHSQE
+184 S
-199 VELNEELPQEA
+199 QEA

-215 SLLDAELESQEGGQK
+215 SLLDAELQSQEGGQK
-230 DELPQEVNTPISEET
+230 DELSQEVNTPISEET
-245 VALSSELKN
+245 VALSSELQN

-262 PETSEDN
+262 SETSEDN

-274 EDDIPETSE
+274 D
-283 DDIPETS
+283 
-290 EDNISQ
+290 
-296 TSEDTISKT
+296 DTISKT
-305 EENGIPEEVGMLI
+305 VENGIPEEVGMLI
-318 SHLKENGSAAE
+318 SHLKKNESEAE
-329 EIERVEEAKVKEE
+329 EIEKVEEAKVKEE
-342 AEAPKAAEAHV
+342 AEVPKAAEAHV

-359 EKIVVSQ
+359 AKVVVSQ
-366 SDVENKKQSEYD
+366 SNVENKKQPEYD

-384 EAYASDRHHF
+384 EAYASDRHHL

-404 CVVFVALLGGLC
+404 SVVFVALLGGLC

-460 VASLDD
+460 VASSDD
-466 KTDAENAP
+466 KTDAANALA
-474 VNGAQANNE
+474 NGAQANNE
-483 QTDHSQ
+483 QTDHAQ

-516 SEYLNDP
+516 SVYLNDP

-536 KTVTVKSGQTLAGLS
+536 KTVTAKSGQTLAGLS

-570 EIKSGQKVK
+570 EIKPGQKVK

>member
-1 MEGRKMSKSSLS
+1 MSKSSLS

-32 FIATMFEVAGAGI
+32 FIATMFEVAGDGI

-97 INKPF
+97 VNKPF

-108 VVNDGVDFSDI
+108 VVNDGIDFSDI

-131 LQLQKEQELQL
+131 ELQLQKE
-142 LKGQE
+142 QE

-161 LPQKA
+161 QPQK
-166 ELSQEEEH
+166 
-174 SQEVE
+174 
-179 LNEDL
+179 
-184 PQEEELSQEEEHSQE
+184 EELSQEEEQ
-199 VELNEELPQEA
+199 P
-210 KKSQE
+210 QE
-215 SLLDAELESQEGGQK
+215 SLLDAELQSQEDGQK
-230 DELPQEVNTPISEET
+230 DELSQEANTPISEET

-254 AEISEDDI
+254 AEISEDNI
-262 PETSEDN
+262 SETSEDN

-274 EDDIPETSE
+274 D
-283 DDIPETS
+283 
-290 EDNISQ
+290 
-296 TSEDTISKT
+296 DTISKT

-318 SHLKENGSAAE
+318 SHLKENKSEAE
-329 EIERVEEAKVKEE
+329 KIERVEEAKVKEE
-342 AEAPKAAEAHV
+342 AEVPKAAEAYV
-353 EKTPAE
+353 EETPAE
-359 EKIVVSQ
+359 AKVVVSQ
-366 SDVENKKQSEYD
+366 TNVENKKQPEYD

-384 EAYASDRHHF
+384 EAHASDRHHL

-404 CVVFVALLGGLC
+404 SVVFVALLGGLC

-447 KPKVVAPVDTAKS
+447 KPTVVAPVDTAKS
-460 VASLDD
+460 VASSDD
-466 KTDAENAP
+466 KTDAENVLA
-474 VNGAQANNE
+474 NGAQANNE
-483 QTDHSQ
+483 QTDHAQ

-516 SEYLNDP
+516 SVYLNDP

-529 YRIVGVE
+529 YRIMGVE
-536 KTVTVKSGQTLAGLS
+536 KTVTAKSGQTLAGLS

-570 EIKSGQKVK
+570 EIKPGQKVK
-579 IPKLELKRKGKKN
+579 IPKLKLKRKGKKN

>member
-1 MEGRKMSKSSLS
+1 MSKSSLS

-32 FIATMFEVAGAGI
+32 FIATMFEVAGDGI

-97 INKPF
+97 VNKPF

-108 VVNDGVDFSDI
+108 VVNDGIDFSDI

-131 LQLQKEQELQL
+131 ELQLQKE
-142 LKGQE
+142 QE

-161 LPQKA
+161 QPQN
-166 ELSQEEEH
+166 EDLSQEEE
-174 SQEVE
+174 Q
-179 LNEDL
+179 
-184 PQEEELSQEEEHSQE
+184 PR
-199 VELNEELPQEA
+199 
-210 KKSQE
+210 E
-215 SLLDAELESQEGGQK
+215 SLLDAELQSQEGGKK
-230 DELPQEVNTPISEET
+230 DELSQEANTPISEET

-254 AEISEDDI
+254 AEISEDNI
-262 PETSEDN
+262 SVTSEDN

-274 EDDIPETSE
+274 D
-283 DDIPETS
+283 
-290 EDNISQ
+290 
-296 TSEDTISKT
+296 DTISKT

-318 SHLKENGSAAE
+318 SHLKENKSEAE

-342 AEAPKAAEAHV
+342 AEVPKAAEAHV

-359 EKIVVSQ
+359 EKVVVSQ
-366 SDVENKKQSEYD
+366 SNVENKKLPEYD

-384 EAYASDRHHF
+384 EAHASDRHHL

-404 CVVFVALLGGLC
+404 SVVFVALLGGLC

-447 KPKVVAPVDTAKS
+447 KPTVVAPVDTAKS
-460 VASLDD
+460 VASSDD
-466 KTDAENAP
+466 KTDAENVLA
-474 VNGAQANNE
+474 NGAQTNNE
-483 QTDHSQ
+483 QTDHAQ

-516 SEYLNDP
+516 SVYLNDP

-536 KTVTVKSGQTLAGLS
+536 KTVTAKSGQTLAGLS

-570 EIKSGQKVK
+570 EIKPGQKVK
-579 IPKLELKRKGKKN
+579 IPKLKLKRKGKKN

>member
-1 MEGRKMSKSSLS
+1 MSKSSLS

-32 FIATMFEVAGAGI
+32 FIATMFEVAGDGI

-108 VVNDGVDFSDI
+108 VVNDGIDFSDI

-131 LQLQKEQELQL
+131 ELQLQKE
-142 LKGQE
+142 QE

-161 LPQKA
+161 QPQKE
-166 ELSQEEEH
+166 ELSQVEEQPREENL

-184 PQEEELSQEEEHSQE
+184 S
-199 VELNEELPQEA
+199 QEA

-215 SLLDAELESQEGGQK
+215 SLLDAELQSQEGGQK
-230 DELPQEVNTPISEET
+230 DDLSQEANTPISEET

-262 PETSEDN
+262 SETSEDN

-274 EDDIPETSE
+274 D
-283 DDIPETS
+283 
-290 EDNISQ
+290 
-296 TSEDTISKT
+296 DTISKT

-318 SHLKENGSAAE
+318 SHLKKNESEAE

-342 AEAPKAAEAHV
+342 AGVPKAAEAHV
-353 EKTPAE
+353 EKTPE
-359 EKIVVSQ
+359 EAKVVASQ
-366 SDVENKKQSEYD
+366 SNVENKKQPEYD

-384 EAYASDRHHF
+384 EAYASDHHHL

-404 CVVFVALLGGLC
+404 SVVFVALLGGLC

-460 VASLDD
+460 VASSDD
-466 KTDAENAP
+466 KTDAANALA
-474 VNGAQANNE
+474 NGAQANNE
-483 QTDHSQ
+483 QTDHAQ

-516 SEYLNDP
+516 SVYLNDP

-536 KTVTVKSGQTLAGLS
+536 KTVTAKSGQTLAGLS

-570 EIKSGQKVK
+570 EIKPGQKVK

>member
-1 MEGRKMSKSSLS
+1 MSKSSLS

-131 LQLQKEQELQL
+131 ELQLQKEQE
-142 LKGQE
+142 
-147 CHDEEVVQEEQNAE
+147 CHDEELVQEEQNAE
-161 LPQKA
+161 LPQK
-166 ELSQEEEH
+166 EDLSQEEEQPREEEH

-184 PQEEELSQEEEHSQE
+184 PQET
-199 VELNEELPQEA
+199 

-215 SLLDAELESQEGGQK
+215 SLLDAELQSQEGGQK
-230 DELPQEVNTPISEET
+230 DELSQEVNTPISEET

-274 EDDIPETSE
+274 D
-283 DDIPETS
+283 
-290 EDNISQ
+290 
-296 TSEDTISKT
+296 DTISKT
-305 EENGIPEEVGMLI
+305 EENGIPDEVGILI
-318 SHLKENGSAAE
+318 SHLKENESE
-329 EIERVEEAKVKEE
+329 TKEIERVEEAKVKEE
-342 AEAPKAAEAHV
+342 TEVQKAAEAHV

-359 EKIVVSQ
+359 TKVVVSQ
-366 SDVENKKQSEYD
+366 SNVENKKQPEYD

-384 EAYASDRHHF
+384 EAYASDHHHL

-404 CVVFVALLGGLC
+404 SVVFVALLGGLC

-447 KPKVVAPVDTAKS
+447 KPTVVAPVDTAKS
-460 VASLDD
+460 VASSAD
-466 KTDAENAP
+466 KTDAENALA
-474 VNGAQANNE
+474 NGAQANNE
-483 QTDHSQ
+483 QTDHAQ

-536 KTVTVKSGQTLAGLS
+536 KTVTAKSGQTLAGLS
-551 KLYLG
+551 KLHLG

-570 EIKSGQKVK
+570 EIKPGQKVK

>member
-32 FIATMFEVAGAGI
+32 FIATMFDVAGAGI

-108 VVNDGVDFSDI
+108 VVNDGIDFSDI

-131 LQLQKEQELQL
+131 ELQLQKE
-142 LKGQE
+142 QE

-161 LPQKA
+161 LPQ
-166 ELSQEEEH
+166 EEEH

-184 PQEEELSQEEEHSQE
+184 PQE
-199 VELNEELPQEA
+199 A

-215 SLLDAELESQEGGQK
+215 CLLDAELQSQEGGQK

-274 EDDIPETSE
+274 ED
-283 DDIPETS
+283 
-290 EDNISQ
+290 
-296 TSEDTISKT
+296 TISKT

-318 SHLKENGSAAE
+318 SHLKENDSGAE

-342 AEAPKAAEAHV
+342 AEVSKAAEAHV

-359 EKIVVSQ
+359 EKVVVSQ
-366 SDVENKKQSEYD
+366 SNVENKKQSEYD

-416 WFAFIYG
+416 WFAFTYG

-460 VASLDD
+460 VASSDD
-466 KTDAENAP
+466 KTDAENVLA
-474 VNGAQANNE
+474 NGAQANNE
-483 QTDHSQ
+483 QTDHAQ

-516 SEYLNDP
+516 SVYLNDP

-536 KTVTVKSGQTLAGLS
+536 KTMTAKSGQTLAGLS

-570 EIKSGQKVK
+570 EIKPGQKVK

>member
-22 RGLTQAEAER
+22 RGLTQVEAER
-32 FIATMFEVAGAGI
+32 FIATMFDVAGAGI

-131 LQLQKEQELQL
+131 ELQLQKE
-142 LKGQE
+142 QE

-161 LPQKA
+161 LPQK
-166 ELSQEEEH
+166 
-174 SQEVE
+174 
-179 LNEDL
+179 
-184 PQEEELSQEEEHSQE
+184 EELSQEEEQPREEVHSQE
-199 VELNEELPQEA
+199 IELNGDLSQEA

-215 SLLDAELESQEGGQK
+215 SLLDAELQSQDDGQKDELPQEELLNAELQSQEGGQK
-230 DELPQEVNTPISEET
+230 DELSQEVNTPISEEM

-269 ISQTS
+269 LSQTS
-274 EDDIPETSE
+274 D
-283 DDIPETS
+283 
-290 EDNISQ
+290 
-296 TSEDTISKT
+296 DTISKT

-318 SHLKENGSAAE
+318 SHLKENDSAAE
-329 EIERVEEAKVKEE
+329 EIERVEEAKVNEE
-342 AEAPKAAEAHV
+342 AEVPKAAEAHV

-359 EKIVVSQ
+359 TKVVVSQ
-366 SDVENKKQSEYD
+366 SNVENKKQPEYG

-384 EAYASDRHHF
+384 EAYASDRHHL

-416 WFAFIYG
+416 WFAFTYG

-460 VASLDD
+460 VASSDD

-474 VNGAQANNE
+474 ANGAQANNE
-483 QTDHSQ
+483 QADHAQ
-489 LAMKKK
+489 LALKKK
-495 AKQDSIRMAQAN
+495 AKQDSIRMTQAN
-507 NAVKMAEKA
+507 DAVKMAEKA

-536 KTVTVKSGQTLAGLS
+536 KTVTAKSGQTLPGLS

-570 EIKSGQKVK
+570 EIKPGQKVK
-579 IPKLELKRKGKKN
+579 IPKLELKRKRKKN

>member
-1 MEGRKMSKSSLS
+1 MEGRKMNKSSLS

-131 LQLQKEQELQL
+131 LLLQKEQER
-142 LKGQE
+142 
-147 CHDEEVVQEEQNAE
+147 HDDEVVLEEQNAE
-161 LPQKA
+161 QPQELDQNVRQSREEEQSQENLPDA
-166 ELSQEEEH
+166 ELQFQENLPDAELQSQENLPDAELQ
-174 SQEVE
+174 SQENLSDAE
-179 LNEDL
+179 L
-184 PQEEELSQEEEHSQE
+184 QSQENNLSDAELQSQE
-199 VELNEELPQEA
+199 NLSDA
-210 KKSQE
+210 KLQSQDDGEKNDLSQE
-215 SLLDAELESQEGGQK
+215 SLLNEELTQENNQK
-230 DELPQEVNTPISEET
+230 VEQPQEVKSPISEEN

-254 AEISEDDI
+254 V
-262 PETSEDN
+262 ETSADDF
-269 ISQTS
+269 S
-274 EDDIPETSE
+274 ET
-283 DDIPETS
+283 
-290 EDNISQ
+290 
-296 TSEDTISKT
+296 
-305 EENGIPEEVGMLI
+305 
-318 SHLKENGSAAE
+318 
-329 EIERVEEAKVKEE
+329 
-342 AEAPKAAEAHV
+342 
-353 EKTPAE
+353 
-359 EKIVVSQ
+359 
-366 SDVENKKQSEYD
+366 
-378 ETLDED
+378 
-384 EAYASDRHHF
+384 YASDHHHL

-416 WFAFIYG
+416 WFAFTYG

-447 KPKVVAPVDTAKS
+447 KPTVVAPVDTAKS
-460 VASLDD
+460 VASSDD
-466 KTDAENAP
+466 KTDAKNVLA
-474 VNGAQANNE
+474 NGAQANNE
-483 QTDHSQ
+483 QTDHAQ

-495 AKQDSIRMAQAN
+495 ARQDSIRMAQAN

-536 KTVTVKSGQTLAGLS
+536 KTVTAKSGQTLAGLS

-570 EIKSGQKVK
+570 EIKTGQKVK

>member
-1 MEGRKMSKSSLS
+1 MSKSSLS

-32 FIATMFEVAGAGI
+32 FIATMFEVAGDGI

-108 VVNDGVDFSDI
+108 VVNDGIDFSDI

-131 LQLQKEQELQL
+131 ELQLQKE
-142 LKGQE
+142 QE

-161 LPQKA
+161 QPQ
-166 ELSQEEEH
+166 
-174 SQEVE
+174 
-179 LNEDL
+179 NEDL
-184 PQEEELSQEEEHSQE
+184 S
-199 VELNEELPQEA
+199 QEA

-215 SLLDAELESQEGGQK
+215 SLLDAELQSQEGGQK
-230 DELPQEVNTPISEET
+230 DELSQEVNTPISEET

-262 PETSEDN
+262 SETSEDN

-274 EDDIPETSE
+274 D
-283 DDIPETS
+283 
-290 EDNISQ
+290 
-296 TSEDTISKT
+296 DTISKT

-318 SHLKENGSAAE
+318 SHLKENKSEAE

-342 AEAPKAAEAHV
+342 AEVPKAAEAHV
-353 EKTPAE
+353 EKTPE
-359 EKIVVSQ
+359 EAKVVVSQ
-366 SDVENKKQSEYD
+366 SNVENKKQPEYD

-384 EAYASDRHHF
+384 EAYASDHHHL

-404 CVVFVALLGGLC
+404 SVVFVALLGGLC

-447 KPKVVAPVDTAKS
+447 KPTVVAPVDTAKS
-460 VASLDD
+460 VASSDD
-466 KTDAENAP
+466 KTDAKNVLA
-474 VNGAQANNE
+474 NGAQANNE
-483 QTDHSQ
+483 QTDHAQ

-516 SEYLNDP
+516 SVYLNDP

-536 KTVTVKSGQTLAGLS
+536 KTVTAKSGQTLAGLS

-570 EIKSGQKVK
+570 EIKPGQKVK

>member
-32 FIATMFEVAGAGI
+32 FIATMFEVAGDGI

-97 INKPF
+97 VNKPF

-108 VVNDGVDFSDI
+108 VVNDGIDFSDI

-131 LQLQKEQELQL
+131 ELQLQKE
-142 LKGQE
+142 QE

-161 LPQKA
+161 QPQ
-166 ELSQEEEH
+166 
-174 SQEVE
+174 
-179 LNEDL
+179 NEDL
-184 PQEEELSQEEEHSQE
+184 S
-199 VELNEELPQEA
+199 QEA

-215 SLLDAELESQEGGQK
+215 SLLDAELQSQEGGQK
-230 DELPQEVNTPISEET
+230 DDLSQEANTPISEET

-262 PETSEDN
+262 SETSEDN

-274 EDDIPETSE
+274 D
-283 DDIPETS
+283 
-290 EDNISQ
+290 
-296 TSEDTISKT
+296 DTISKT

-318 SHLKENGSAAE
+318 SHLKKNESEAE

-342 AEAPKAAEAHV
+342 AEVPKAAEAHV

-359 EKIVVSQ
+359 AKVVVSQ
-366 SDVENKKQSEYD
+366 SNVENKKQPEYD

-384 EAYASDRHHF
+384 EAYASDHHHL

-404 CVVFVALLGGLC
+404 SVVFVALLGGLC

-447 KPKVVAPVDTAKS
+447 KPTVVAPVDTAKS
-460 VASLDD
+460 VASSDD
-466 KTDAENAP
+466 KTDAENALA
-474 VNGAQANNE
+474 NGAQANNE
-483 QTDHSQ
+483 QTDHAQ

-507 NAVKMAEKA
+507 NAAKMAEKA
-516 SEYLNDP
+516 SVYLNDP

-536 KTVTVKSGQTLAGLS
+536 KTVTAKSGQTLAGLS

-570 EIKSGQKVK
+570 EIKPGQKVK